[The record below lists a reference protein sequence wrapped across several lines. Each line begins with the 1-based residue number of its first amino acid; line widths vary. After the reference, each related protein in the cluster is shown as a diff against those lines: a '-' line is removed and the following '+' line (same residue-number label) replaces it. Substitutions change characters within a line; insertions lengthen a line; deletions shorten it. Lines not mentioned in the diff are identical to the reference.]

1 MRDNYYSG
9 SRYSLTNNEKGRKS
23 TYSSSVS
30 FTEEDEDDSGEV
42 WESGLEVI
50 KDGGEIIVPDK
61 VRKLCTSIQREI
73 PGTEFGL
80 LFKGQWEDGKF
91 KVNAEEYVI
100 PEQNVSA
107 AHIKFD
113 EDLKKYRDRGF
124 TVHIH
129 SHPNSG
135 QRSGFGGTD
144 DEHVNSQF
152 ECALLYAGG
161 CEQVVDG
168 IVNIEVENGTYIQ
181 IDPDVKMHREE
192 NFPDVDMSN
201 IEERKRKKTYKTS
214 KDSDAKQ
221 SKFQVDKGFE
231 ITEDEEPEGDPMLY
245 RSCPVDAEDLEWSNE
260 LGHYIHPEK
269 DGDDTAIFHYGG
281 YLFNKGGDVVG
292 TVD

>member
-1 MRDNYYSG
+1 MRDNYYRG
-9 SRYSLTNNEKGRKS
+9 SRYSLTNNKKGRNTS
-23 TYSSSVS
+23 SYSY
-30 FTEEDEDDSGEV
+30 TEEDEDDSGEV

-107 AHIKFD
+107 AHIKFN
-113 EDLKKYRDRGF
+113 EDLKKYRDQGF

-135 QRSGFGGTD
+135 QKSGFSGTD

-152 ECALLYAGG
+152 
-161 CEQVVDG
+161 
-168 IVNIEVENGTYIQ
+168 
-181 IDPDVKMHREE
+181 
-192 NFPDVDMSN
+192 
-201 IEERKRKKTYKTS
+201 
-214 KDSDAKQ
+214 
-221 SKFQVDKGFE
+221 
-231 ITEDEEPEGDPMLY
+231 
-245 RSCPVDAEDLEWSNE
+245 
-260 LGHYIHPEK
+260 
-269 DGDDTAIFHYGG
+269 
-281 YLFNKGGDVVG
+281 
-292 TVD
+292 